1 MLRDV
6 PEHGEPK
13 VSRLQRS
20 PPRAQA
26 PRRINRPSRIARLQL
41 RTHDARTHKHTP
53 SSVRPSP
60 RPIARVNTHTHTIR
74 AGHTTQHTT
83 HRVRAHRVSVA
94 DHAPHAT
101 TPPRERAPRTH
112 RSRSRSPPR
121 ARART
126 APPPRPTCPCRP
138 LRWGVAAARAPPNL
152 GQSTNHEQESYKIL
166 KAWMLRKGCL
176 GVSVRRSSVGGGAT
190 TNRWR
195 VVRRAFVSVLV
206 FARAFA
212 FGAGGVG

>member
-41 RTHDARTHKHTP
+41 RTHDARTHTHAP
-53 SSVRPSP
+53 SSVRRPSP
-60 RPIARVNTHTHTIR
+60 RPMRASTHTHTHTVR
-74 AGHTTQHTT
+74 AGHTTSIHTT
-83 HRVRAHRVSVA
+83 ARLIAS
-94 DHAPHAT
+94 HAPHAT
-101 TPPRERAPRTH
+101 TPRRERAPRTH

-126 APPPRPTCPCRP
+126 APPPRPTYPCRP
-138 LRWGVAAARAPPNL
+138 LWWCNFSSHFRPPRMCPNRP
-152 GQSTNHEQESYKIL
+152 I
-166 KAWMLRKGCL
+166 
-176 GVSVRRSSVGGGAT
+176 
-190 TNRWR
+190 TNR
-195 VVRRAFVSVLV
+195 RATRMCQS
-206 FARAFA
+206 AK
-212 FGAGGVG
+212 GGVGRQCASVVGRWWCDDGGAS